1 VPQASQPR
9 PRNPSRIANKTK
21 TERAQTNKHGS
32 NITVPMYGMSAM
44 QHVARITA
52 QAAIADAIPSTIQ
65 NKQ

>member
-1 VPQASQPR
+1 MNRSPNAR
-9 PRNPSRIANKTK
+9 R
-21 TERAQTNKHGS
+21 QTSNGS
-32 NITVPMYGMSAM
+32 KITVPMYGMSAM